1 MNVLCY
7 FGYKGKITNSF
18 AVVVLLLCFVLP
30 VWSQSVYPKR
40 EMRSTWLTTVRN
52 VDWPVAGASAASQ
65 KADLIR
71 MLDSLHTLNLNTVAF
86 QVRCNADALYRSA
99 YEPWSA
105 LLTGTRGQDPGYD
118 PLQFCIDECHKRGM
132 ACHAW
137 LNPYRYNNKK
147 AMWNDGCAMGYEYT
161 HPEWLFMA
169 PNDACVVMDPG
180 NPEVMQRVKEV
191 VGDILGKYD
200 VDGIIF
206 DDYFYPYGGTGSQD
220 AASQQLYKPADMS
233 LGDWRRQNVLK
244 MVEGVYDTIQ
254 AVKPYVAFGI
264 SPFGIW
270 TTDWNVAWAEDVN
283 LPRGISGG
291 NMYAEIYCDPVSWL
305 KAGVVDYISPQLY
318 WTTQHTYQKYNVLCK
333 WWADLAN
340 RFGVHFYSSMS
351 LDSYGRGVA
360 NFTLQEMRKQMNYN
374 RISGTDGAF
383 GFIYF
388 NTKAYCYND
397 VFRTSF
403 KNIILHHPALQPAIN
418 WKAVPERIMVDNIA
432 VSGSTVTWDYADT
445 DVRFAVYAV
454 PVAVRYDTAVFSVG
468 ESLLGQTYTRSFTLP
483 AGVSAATHKIGVA
496 VLDRYNNE
504 YALRIYDEP
513 LGTPEATVLSRP
525 FDGAVKALPFT
536 FSWHSVPG
544 ADSYIIQFARDEAF
558 QDIVFAQEVT
568 ETTFESSNR
577 ISLSYLPHGTYY
589 WRVKTRIPNAGDTWS
604 EAFIVNIAEAD
615 ALEEATA
622 GNKTKGVWTVMGTY
636 LGSTVD
642 NLPQGVY
649 IINGKKVLR

>member
-1 MNVLCY
+1 MHM
-7 FGYKGKITNSF
+7 KNSSNTLLTY
-18 AVVVLLLCFVLP
+18 AAGLLLL
-30 VWSQSVYPKR
+30 SLISTSSEASTYPKR

-52 VDWPVAGASAASQ
+52 VDWPVQGAGAVSQ
-65 KADLIR
+65 KQDLIR

-86 QVRCNADALYRSA
+86 QVRCNADAFYQSA

-105 LLTGTRGQDPGYD
+105 LLTGTRGKDPGFD

-147 AMWNDGCAMGYEYT
+147 ALWNDGCETGYEYT
-161 HPEWLFMA
+161 HPEWLFVA

-180 NPEVMQRVKEV
+180 LPEVRMRVKEV

-220 AASQQLYKPADMS
+220 IASQQLYKPADMNV
-233 LGDWRRQNVLK
+233 GDWRRQNVLE
-244 MVEGVYDTIQ
+244 MVQDVYDTIQ
-254 AVKPYVAFGI
+254 AVKPYVTFGI

-270 TTDWNVAWAEDVN
+270 TTDWSVAWAEDVN

-318 WTTQHTYQKYNVLCK
+318 WTTQHTGQKYDVLCK

-351 LDSYGRGVA
+351 LDSYSRGVA
-360 NFTLQEMRKQMNYN
+360 NYTLQEMRKQMNFN
-374 RISGTDGAF
+374 RTSGTDDAF

-388 NTKAYCYND
+388 NTKAYCYKD
-397 VFRTSF
+397 EFRTNF
-403 KNIILHHPALQPAIN
+403 KKIILHYPALQPAIN
-418 WKAVPERIMVDNIA
+418 WKAVPERQMVDNLQ
-432 VSGSTVTWDYADT
+432 VSGSTVTWTHPDS
-445 DVRFAVYAV
+445 DVRFVVYAV
-454 PVAVRYDTAVFSVG
+454 PVASRNDTAVFSVG
-468 ESLLGQTYTRSFTLP
+468 ESLLGQTYTCSYTLP
-483 AGVSAATHKIGVA
+483 AGVTTATHKIGVS

-504 YALRIYDEP
+504 YALRIFDEP
-513 LGTPEATVLSRP
+513 LGTPEATVLSKP
-525 FDGAVKALPFT
+525 SNGATKALPFT
-536 FSWHSVPG
+536 FRWQSVQD

-568 ETTFESSNR
+568 GTTFDSANR
-577 ISLSYLPHGTYY
+577 INLKYLPHGTYW

-604 EAFIVNIAEAD
+604 EAFAVNLSDTD
-615 ALEEATA
+615 ALEEIHPQTA
-622 GNKTKGVWTVMGTY
+622 AVQGIYTVLGVPVADT
-636 LGSTVD
+636 D
-642 NLPQGVY
+642 NLPHGVY
-649 IINGKKVLR
+649 VMAGKKIIK